1 MRIITIANQKGGCGK
16 TTTAVNLAASLA
28 SNMRKVLLIDF
39 DPQAHASVGLNVKAK
54 LTIYDV
60 LSKLS
65 MQRAKLQDIITTIEP
80 NFDIAPSG
88 IILSTLEQELANE
101 ISRESRL
108 REAVVSLHKGYDYI
122 IIDCPPN
129 LGILTVNAICASNE
143 IIIPVEPSRF
153 SVEGLARLIDI
164 IGLIKNRLNHSVD
177 YKVLVTIFDSRLQYA
192 FKILA
197 ELRDKFRKNIF
208 TNIIHVNVKLKEAQS
223 FGSSVS
229 SFDKYSRGAKDY
241 FSLAR
246 EIITQEKE
254 RPGYLEQKAAA
265 EAHSNER
272 LNVPQQKSHI
282 SSPQQKPQERVVIQ
296 QKTEER
302 PAYKDKMDELI
313 KKHMAGLKE
322 VTFTINA
329 PNAKNVYIS
338 GDFNNWKKDPC
349 ISLSGNGKWA
359 RKVPLRPGQ
368 YHYRFIVDDQWITD
382 PENPSLERNP
392 FGEFNSLIKV

>member
-60 LSKLS
+60 LSKIS

-108 REAVVSLHKGYDYI
+108 KEAVMSLHKGYDYI

-153 SVEGLARLIDI
+153 SVEGLSRLIDI
-164 IGLIKNRLNHSVD
+164 IGLIKNRLNHNVD
-177 YKVLVTIFDSRLQYA
+177 YKVLVTMFDSRLQYA

-208 TNIIHVNVKLKEAQS
+208 ILK
-223 FGSSVS
+223 
-229 SFDKYSRGAKDY
+229 KI
-241 FSLAR
+241 L
-246 EIITQEKE
+246 
-254 RPGYLEQKAAA
+254 
-265 EAHSNER
+265 
-272 LNVPQQKSHI
+272 
-282 SSPQQKPQERVVIQ
+282 
-296 QKTEER
+296 
-302 PAYKDKMDELI
+302 
-313 KKHMAGLKE
+313 
-322 VTFTINA
+322 
-329 PNAKNVYIS
+329 
-338 GDFNNWKKDPC
+338 
-349 ISLSGNGKWA
+349 
-359 RKVPLRPGQ
+359 
-368 YHYRFIVDDQWITD
+368 
-382 PENPSLERNP
+382 
-392 FGEFNSLIKV
+392 